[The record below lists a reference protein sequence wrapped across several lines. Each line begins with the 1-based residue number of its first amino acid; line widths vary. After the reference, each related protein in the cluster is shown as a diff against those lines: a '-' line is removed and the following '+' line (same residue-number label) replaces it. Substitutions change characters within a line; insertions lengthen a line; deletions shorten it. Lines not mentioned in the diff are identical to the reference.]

1 MSGKTVPIKA
11 QIRNTVFLNSIL
23 ASSVILR
30 PFESIASST
39 SSLSATGINLS
50 DSPSKMASRKR
61 PRGSSQSSSNSCDQV
76 TSETPTN
83 GLYNEMESIQ
93 IDNNDSAASSSSYD
107 MGCHKIG
114 TTSEAN
120 ILGDEYSIKYTS
132 RPVSFTLN

>member
-11 QIRNTVFLNSIL
+11 QFRNTVFLNSIL

-39 SSLSATGINLS
+39 GIILSE
-50 DSPSKMASRKR
+50 SPSKMASRKR

-83 GLYNEMESIQ
+83 GLYVEMESIQ
-93 IDNNDSAASSSSYD
+93 IDNNDSAASCSSYD
-107 MGCHKIG
+107 MGHNIG
-114 TTSEAN
+114 STSEAK